1 MNQTQARFLKKGW
14 YYRLSFTQKTAFW
27 GVMFA
32 SPWIIG
38 FLLFFAVP
46 FFQVLV
52 YSVHDV
58 AINPQGGLQFHFLG
72 LENFKTA
79 LTVDPAFN
87 KDLTNACIQVI
98 LYTPLVIVFSLLC
111 AILANGNFFG
121 RTFVRGVFFIPII
134 MATGLLIKRASNL
147 SAQVMTDPSQSG
159 QLFGAEMIASIV
171 FNISGSDMFVSYIV
185 SAVNN
190 IFEIVSLSGIQILI
204 FLGALQGIPPALYEV
219 AKIEGATGYETFWKV
234 TVAMLSPMILTCTVY
249 TLADLFMRTDVIKTM
264 YKIAF
269 QQSKYGLSA
278 AMSCIYLILNIIV
291 ILIFAGSLRKAVF
304 YHE

>member
-1 MNQTQARFLKKGW
+1 MPL
-14 YYRLSFTQKTAFW
+14 
-27 GVMFA
+27 
-32 SPWIIG
+32 PWIIG

-58 AINPQGGLQFHFLG
+58 AINPQGGLHFQFLG

-79 LTVDPAFN
+79 LTIDPAFN

-111 AILANGNFFG
+111 AILANGEFFG

-134 MATGLLIKRASNL
+134 MATGLLVKRASNL
-147 SAQVMTDPSQSG
+147 SVQVMADPSQSE

-234 TVAMLSPMILTCTVY
+234 TVSMLSPMILTCTVY
-249 TLADLFMRTDVIKTM
+249 TLADLFMRTDVVKTM

-278 AMSCIYLILNIIV
+278 AMSCIYLIVNIIV
-291 ILIFAGSLRKAVF
+291 ILIFVGSLRKVVF

>member
-1 MNQTQARFLKKGW
+1 MEMPAAQSLKKGW
-14 YYRLSFTQKTAFW
+14 YYRLSFTQKTAVW
-27 GVMFA
+27 GLVFA
-32 SPWIIG
+32 APWIVG
-38 FLLFFAVP
+38 FMLFFVVP

-58 AINPQGGLQFHFLG
+58 AINPQGGLQLHFLG
-72 LENFKTA
+72 LQNFKTA
-79 LTVDPAFN
+79 LTVDPVFN

-98 LYTPLVIVFSLLC
+98 LYTPLVIIFSLLC
-111 AILANGNFFG
+111 AILANGEFFG
-121 RTFVRGVFFIPII
+121 KTFVRGVFFIPII
-134 MATGLLIKRASNL
+134 MATGLLVKRASNL
-147 SAQVMTDPSQSG
+147 SVQMMADPSQSD
-159 QLFGAEMIASIV
+159 QLFGVELIANIV
-171 FNISGSDMFVSYIV
+171 GNISGSDFLISYIV

-249 TLADLFMRTDVIKTM
+249 TLADLFMRTDIIKTM
-264 YKIAF
+264 YQIAF

-278 AMSCIYLILNIIV
+278 AMSCVYLTVNII
-291 ILIFAGSLRKAVF
+291 IIFIFAGSLRKAVF